1 MNQGKYVFS
10 QIFEIV
16 VSHNDFTKCVR
27 KYHGNYKVQHFSCW
41 KQFLCMAFGQLT
53 HRESLTDTIICLQAN
68 RFKLYH
74 LGIGRAISKST
85 LSKAN
90 ENRDWHIY
98 QEFALIL
105 ITKAKQ
111 LYKDDNQLEIN
122 IKNNIFIIDS
132 STIDLCLSIYPWAK
146 FRKGKAAV
154 KMHTKMDAKT
164 SIPDF
169 IHISDGK
176 MHDVNVLDLITII
189 TDSFYI
195 LDRGYIDFQRLYRI
209 HKAGAYFVTRAKK
222 NMNFR
227 RLYSNPVDKTT
238 GVKCDQ
244 IIKLEGYY
252 VSKYYPEKLRRIK
265 YYDTEKDKQLIF
277 LTNNFELKAL
287 EIAMLYKHRWYIE
300 LFFKWIKQH
309 LKIKSFWGRTINAVK
324 TQIWIAVSVYVIILL
339 LKKQLKI
346 EQSIYEILQI
356 LSINIFDKEP
366 INQLFKNP
374 NLQYFKEQ
382 DYNQLKLFDL

>member
-10 QIFEIV
+10 QIFEVV
-16 VSHNDFTKCVR
+16 VSHNDFLKCVAQ
-27 KYHGNYKVQHFSCW
+27 YNGDYKVQHFSCW

-68 RFKLYH
+68 STKLYH
-74 LGIGRAISKST
+74 LGIGSAIVKST

-90 ENRDWHIY
+90 ENRDWRIY
-98 QEFALIL
+98 QDFALIL
-105 ITKAKQ
+105 IAKAKE
-111 LYKDDNQLEIN
+111 LYKDDNQLDIK

-132 STIDLCLSIYPWAK
+132 STVDLCLSIYPWAK
-146 FRKGKAAV
+146 FRKNKAAI

-176 MHDVNVLDLITII
+176 MHDVNVLDIISITA
-189 TDSFYI
+189 DSFYI

-209 HKAGAYFVTRAKK
+209 EKAQAYFVTRAKK
-222 NMNFR
+222 NMDFNR
-227 RLYSNPVDKTT
+227 MYSNPVDKTT
-238 GVKCDQ
+238 GLKCDQ
-244 IIKLEGYY
+244 IIKLKGYY

-265 YYDTEKDKQLIF
+265 YYDAEKDKQLIF

-300 LFFKWIKQH
+300 TFFKWIKQH
-309 LKIKSFWGRTINAVK
+309 LKIKSYWGRTSNAVK
-324 TQIWIAVSVYVIILL
+324 TQIWIAVSVYVIVMI
-339 LKKQLKI
+339 LKKRLKLD
-346 EQSIYEILQI
+346 QSIYEILQI

-366 INQLFKNP
+366 INQLFNNP

-382 DYNQLKLFDL
+382 NYNQLKMFDL